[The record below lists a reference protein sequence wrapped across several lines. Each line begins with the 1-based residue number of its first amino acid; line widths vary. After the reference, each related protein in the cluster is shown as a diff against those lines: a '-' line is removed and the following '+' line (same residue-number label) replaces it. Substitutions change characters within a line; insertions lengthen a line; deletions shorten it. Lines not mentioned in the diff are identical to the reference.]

1 MKAAG
6 YVRPASIAEAAAARA
21 DGGIIIAGGT
31 DVMVKGRAR
40 GVYAGRT
47 LVDVSKLEELRQVR
61 ERDGAVEIGAAC
73 TLAELCEHP
82 LIAGK
87 LPLLAEACAH
97 VGGVQIRNR
106 ATIGGNVVNACPA
119 SDVIPALMVLGARVR
134 TTTRELP
141 LDGFFRACPACLR
154 HEGMLV
160 RTCYFPDAAAKKTV
174 LEPDE
179 LVVSLVVP
187 APPEGAR
194 WLFHKLTRTQG
205 IGLARLNIALLDPVK
220 GTGYLTDNPVKGTGD
235 LTEKPMDPV
244 KGTGYL
250 TEKPLNKIAASVGG
264 LFPKPCVLHVSSPEY
279 ARAQLAEK
287 IAAECAAL
295 VDYDYKSRVAPALLA
310 DAVAA
315 LLAGETLERK
325 RRA

>member
-1 MKAAG
+1 MKAEG
-6 YVRPASIAEAAAARA
+6 YVRPASLAEAAAARA
-21 DGGIIIAGGT
+21 EGGIIIAGGT

-87 LPLLAEACAH
+87 LPLLADACAH

-134 TTTRELP
+134 TTARELP
-141 LDGFFRACPACLR
+141 LDALFRACPACLR

-179 LVVSLVVP
+179 LVVSLIVP
-187 APPEGAR
+187 VPTESAR

-205 IGLARLNIALLDPVK
+205 IGLARLNIALLEVDK
-220 GTGYLTDNPVKGTGD
+220 QTGHLST
-235 LTEKPMDPV
+235 KPIN
-244 KGTGYL
+244 
-250 TEKPLNKIAASVGG
+250 EIAASVGG
-264 LFPKPCVLHVSSPEY
+264 LFPKPCVLHVSSPED
-279 ARAQLAEK
+279 AKAQLAEK
-287 IAAECAAL
+287 IAAECSAL

>member
-6 YVRPASIAEAAAARA
+6 YVRPASLAEAAAARA
-21 DGGIIIAGGT
+21 DGGIVIAGGT
-31 DVMVKGRAR
+31 DVMVKGRGR
-40 GVYAGRT
+40 GVYAGKT
-47 LVDVSKLEELRQVR
+47 LVDVSRLEELLKVR
-61 ERDGAVEIGAAC
+61 EQDGAVEIGAAC
-73 TLAELCEHP
+73 TLAELCENA
-82 LIAGK
+82 LVAEK
-87 LPLLAEACAH
+87 LPLLADACAH

-106 ATIGGNVVNACPA
+106 ATIGGNVANACPA

-134 TTTRELP
+134 TTARELP
-141 LDGFFRACPACLR
+141 LEEFFRSCPACLK

-174 LEPDE
+174 LAPDE
-179 LVVSLVVP
+179 LVVLLIVP
-187 APPEGAR
+187 APPDGTR

-205 IGLARLNIALLDPVK
+205 IGLARLNIALLAP
-220 GTGYLTDNPVKGTGD
+220 NPVKGTGL
-235 LTEKPMDPV
+235 LTEKPIN
-244 KGTGYL
+244 
-250 TEKPLNKIAASVGG
+250 EIAASVGG
-264 LFPKPCVLHVSSPEY
+264 LFPKPCVLHVSSPED

-287 IAAECAAL
+287 IAAECSSL

-315 LLAGETLERK
+315 LQAGQTLERK

>member
-1 MKAAG
+1 MKAEG
-6 YVRPASIAEAAAARA
+6 YVRPASLAEAAAARA
-21 DGGIIIAGGT
+21 EGGIIFAVGRG
-31 DVMVKGRAR
+31 VMVSGRGR

-87 LPLLAEACAH
+87 LPLLADACAH

-134 TTTRELP
+134 TTARELP
-141 LDGFFRACPACLR
+141 LDALFRACPACLR

-179 LVVSLVVP
+179 LVVSLIVP
-187 APPEGAR
+187 VPTESAR

-205 IGLARLNIALLDPVK
+205 IGLARLNIALLNPAK
-220 GTGYLTDNPVKGTGD
+220 GTGYLT
-235 LTEKPMDPV
+235 EKLMNPV

-250 TEKPLNKIAASVGG
+250 TEKPINEIAASVGW
-264 LFPKPCVLHVSSPEY
+264 LFPKPCVLHVSSPED

>member
-1 MKAAG
+1 MKAEG
-6 YVRPASIAEAAAARA
+6 YVRPASLAEAAAARA
-21 DGGIIIAGGT
+21 EGGIIIAGGT

-87 LPLLAEACAH
+87 LPLLADACAH

-134 TTTRELP
+134 TTARELP
-141 LDGFFRACPACLR
+141 LDALFRACPACLR

-179 LVVSLVVP
+179 LVVSLIVP
-187 APPEGAR
+187 VPTESAR

-205 IGLARLNIALLDPVK
+205 IGLARLNIALL
-220 GTGYLTDNPVKGTGD
+220 NPA
-235 LTEKPMDPV
+235 

-250 TEKPLNKIAASVGG
+250 TEKPINEIAASVGG
-264 LFPKPCVLHVSSPEY
+264 LFPKPCVLHVSSPED

>member
-1 MKAAG
+1 MKAEG
-6 YVRPASIAEAAAARA
+6 YVRPASLAEAAAARA
-21 DGGIIIAGGT
+21 EGGIIIAGGT

-87 LPLLAEACAH
+87 LPLLADACAH

-134 TTTRELP
+134 TTARELP
-141 LDGFFRACPACLR
+141 LDALFRACPACLR

-174 LEPDE
+174 LESDE
-179 LVVSLVVP
+179 LVVSLIVP
-187 APPEGAR
+187 VPPEGAR

-205 IGLARLNIALLDPVK
+205 IGLARLNIALLEVDK
-220 GTGYLTDNPVKGTGD
+220 QTGHLST
-235 LTEKPMDPV
+235 KPIN
-244 KGTGYL
+244 
-250 TEKPLNKIAASVGG
+250 EIAASVGG
-264 LFPKPCVLHVSSPEY
+264 LFPKPCVLHVSSPED
-279 ARAQLAEK
+279 AKAQLAEK
-287 IAAECAAL
+287 IAAECSAL

>member
-1 MKAAG
+1 M
-6 YVRPASIAEAAAARA
+6 
-21 DGGIIIAGGT
+21 
-31 DVMVKGRAR
+31 
-40 GVYAGRT
+40 
-47 LVDVSKLEELRQVR
+47 
-61 ERDGAVEIGAAC
+61 EIGAAC
-73 TLAELCEHP
+73 TLAELCEHA

-87 LPLLAEACAH
+87 LPLLADACAH

-134 TTTRELP
+134 TTARELP
-141 LDGFFRACPACLR
+141 LDELFRDCPACLR

-187 APPEGAR
+187 VPPEGAR

-205 IGLARLNIALLDPVK
+205 IGLARLNIALLEVDEQ
-220 GTGYLTDNPVKGTGD
+220 TGHLST
-235 LTEKPMDPV
+235 KPIN
-244 KGTGYL
+244 
-250 TEKPLNKIAASVGG
+250 EIAASVGG
-264 LFPKPCVLHVSSPEY
+264 LFPKPCVLHVSSPED
-279 ARAQLAEK
+279 AKAQLAEK
-287 IAAECAAL
+287 IAAECSAL

>member
-1 MKAAG
+1 MKAEG
-6 YVRPASIAEAAAARA
+6 YVRPASLAEAAAARA
-21 DGGIIIAGGT
+21 EGGIIIAGGT

-87 LPLLAEACAH
+87 LPLLADACAH

-134 TTTRELP
+134 TTARELP
-141 LDGFFRACPACLR
+141 LDALFRACPACLR

-179 LVVSLVVP
+179 LVVSLIVP
-187 APPEGAR
+187 VPTESAR

-205 IGLARLNIALLDPVK
+205 IGLARLNIALLNPAK
-220 GTGYLTDNPVKGTGD
+220 GTGYLT
-235 LTEKPMDPV
+235 EKLMIPV

-250 TEKPLNKIAASVGG
+250 TEKPINEIAASVGG
-264 LFPKPCVLHVSSPEY
+264 LFPKPCVLHVSSPED

>member
-1 MKAAG
+1 MKAEG
-6 YVRPASIAEAAAARA
+6 YVRPASLAEAAAARA
-21 DGGIIIAGGT
+21 EGGIIIAGGT

-87 LPLLAEACAH
+87 LPLLADACAH

-134 TTTRELP
+134 TTARELP
-141 LDGFFRACPACLR
+141 LDALFRACPACLR
-154 HEGMLV
+154 HEGML
-160 RTCYFPDAAAKKTV
+160 CYFPDAAAKKTV

-179 LVVSLVVP
+179 LVVSLIVP
-187 APPEGAR
+187 VPTESAR

-205 IGLARLNIALLDPVK
+205 IGLARLNIALLNPVK
-220 GTGYLTDNPVKGTGD
+220 GTGYLT
-235 LTEKPMDPV
+235 EKLMNPV

-250 TEKPLNKIAASVGG
+250 TEKPINEIAASVGG
-264 LFPKPCVLHVSSPEY
+264 LFPKPCVLHVSSPED

>member
-6 YVRPASIAEAAAARA
+6 YVTPATLAEAAAARA
-21 DGGIIIAGGT
+21 DGGIVIAGGT

-47 LVDVSKLEELRQVR
+47 LIDVSRLEELRQVR

-73 TLAELCEHP
+73 TLAELCGSA
-82 LIAGK
+82 LIAEK
-87 LPLLAEACAH
+87 LPLLADACAH

-119 SDVIPALMVLGARVR
+119 SDVIPALMVHGARVR
-134 TTTRELP
+134 TTARELP
-141 LDGFFRACPACLR
+141 LDALFRSCPACLR

-179 LVVSLVVP
+179 LVVSIIVP
-187 APPEGAR
+187 VPPDGAR

-205 IGLARLNIALLDPVK
+205 IGLARLNIALLEVDK
-220 GTGYLTDNPVKGTGD
+220 QTGHLST
-235 LTEKPMDPV
+235 
-244 KGTGYL
+244 
-250 TEKPLNKIAASVGG
+250 KPLNGIAASVGG
-264 LFPKPCVLHVSSPEY
+264 LFPKPCVLHVSSPED
-279 ARAQLAEK
+279 AKAQLAEK
-287 IAAECAAL
+287 IAAECSAL

>member
-1 MKAAG
+1 MKAEG
-6 YVRPASIAEAAAARA
+6 YVRPASLAEAAAARA
-21 DGGIIIAGGT
+21 EGGIIIAGGT

-87 LPLLAEACAH
+87 LPLLADACAH

-134 TTTRELP
+134 TTARELP
-141 LDGFFRACPACLR
+141 LDALFRACPACLR

-174 LEPDE
+174 LEP
-179 LVVSLVVP
+179 
-187 APPEGAR
+187 
-194 WLFHKLTRTQG
+194 
-205 IGLARLNIALLDPVK
+205 
-220 GTGYLTDNPVKGTGD
+220 Y
-235 LTEKPMDPV
+235 
-244 KGTGYL
+244 
-250 TEKPLNKIAASVGG
+250 
-264 LFPKPCVLHVSSPEY
+264 
-279 ARAQLAEK
+279 
-287 IAAECAAL
+287 
-295 VDYDYKSRVAPALLA
+295 
-310 DAVAA
+310 
-315 LLAGETLERK
+315 
-325 RRA
+325 

>member
-6 YVRPASIAEAAAARA
+6 YVTPATLAEAAAARA
-21 DGGIIIAGGT
+21 DGGIVIAGGT

-47 LVDVSKLEELRQVR
+47 LIDVSRLEELRQVR

-73 TLAELCEHP
+73 TLAELCGSA
-82 LIAGK
+82 LIAEK
-87 LPLLAEACAH
+87 LPLLADACAH

-119 SDVIPALMVLGARVR
+119 SDVIPVLMVLGARVR
-134 TTTRELP
+134 TTARELP
-141 LDGFFRACPACLR
+141 LDALFRSCPACLR

-179 LVVSLVVP
+179 LVVSIIVP
-187 APPEGAR
+187 VPPDGAR

-205 IGLARLNIALLDPVK
+205 IGLARLNIALLEVDK
-220 GTGYLTDNPVKGTGD
+220 QTGHLST
-235 LTEKPMDPV
+235 
-244 KGTGYL
+244 
-250 TEKPLNKIAASVGG
+250 KPLNGIAASVGG
-264 LFPKPCVLHVSSPEY
+264 LFPKPCVLHVSSPED
-279 ARAQLAEK
+279 AKAQLAEK
-287 IAAECAAL
+287 IAAECSAL

>member
-1 MKAAG
+1 MKAEG
-6 YVRPASIAEAAAARA
+6 YVRPASLAEAAAARA
-21 DGGIIIAGGT
+21 EGGIIIAGGT

-87 LPLLAEACAH
+87 LPLLADACAH

-134 TTTRELP
+134 TTARELP
-141 LDGFFRACPACLR
+141 LDALFRACPACLR

-179 LVVSLVVP
+179 LVVSLIVP
-187 APPEGAR
+187 VPTESAR

-205 IGLARLNIALLDPVK
+205 IGLARLKAIHLNDSQNERGSHKDRHARIGEGHIGLEALVRVVRHPALKDLPFILETPNDAAGYAREIALLR
-220 GTGYLTDNPVKGTGD
+220 
-235 LTEKPMDPV
+235 EK
-244 KGTGYL
+244 
-250 TEKPLNKIAASVGG
+250 AA
-264 LFPKPCVLHVSSPEY
+264 P
-279 ARAQLAEK
+279 
-287 IAAECAAL
+287 
-295 VDYDYKSRVAPALLA
+295 
-310 DAVAA
+310 
-315 LLAGETLERK
+315 
-325 RRA
+325 

>member
-6 YVRPASIAEAAAARA
+6 YVTPATLAEAAAARA
-21 DGGIIIAGGT
+21 DGGIVIAGGT

-47 LVDVSKLEELRQVR
+47 LIDVSRLEELRQVR

-73 TLAELCEHP
+73 TLAELCGSA
-82 LIAGK
+82 LIAEK
-87 LPLLAEACAH
+87 LPLLADACAH

-119 SDVIPALMVLGARVR
+119 SDVIPALMVLGACVR
-134 TTTRELP
+134 TTARELP
-141 LDGFFRACPACLR
+141 LDGLFRACPACLR

-187 APPEGAR
+187 VPADGTR

-205 IGLARLNIALLDPVK
+205 IGLARLNVALLEPVPN
-220 GTGYLTDNPVKGTGD
+220 GA
-235 LTEKPMDPV
+235 
-244 KGTGYL
+244 
-250 TEKPLNKIAASVGG
+250 IAASMGG
-264 LFPKPCVLHVSSPEY
+264 LFSKPCVLRVSSPED
-279 ARAQLAEK
+279 ARTQLAEK
-287 IAAECAAL
+287 IAAECSSL

-310 DAVAA
+310 DAIAA
-315 LLAGETLERK
+315 LQAGETLERK

>member
-1 MKAAG
+1 MKAEG
-6 YVRPASIAEAAAARA
+6 YVRPASLAEAAAARA
-21 DGGIIIAGGT
+21 EGGIIIAGGT

-87 LPLLAEACAH
+87 LPLLADACAH

-134 TTTRELP
+134 TTARELP
-141 LDGFFRACPACLR
+141 LDALFRACPACLR

-179 LVVSLVVP
+179 LVVSLIVP
-187 APPEGAR
+187 VPTESAR

-205 IGLARLNIALLDPVK
+205 IGLARLNIALLEVDK
-220 GTGYLTDNPVKGTGD
+220 QTGHLST
-235 LTEKPMDPV
+235 KPIN
-244 KGTGYL
+244 
-250 TEKPLNKIAASVGG
+250 EIAASVGG
-264 LFPKPCVLHVSSPEY
+264 LFPKPCVLHVSSPED

>member
-1 MKAAG
+1 MKAEG
-6 YVRPASIAEAAAARA
+6 YVRPASLAEAAAARA
-21 DGGIIIAGGT
+21 EGGIIIAGGT

-87 LPLLAEACAH
+87 LPLLADACAH

-134 TTTRELP
+134 TTARELP
-141 LDGFFRACPACLR
+141 LDALFRACPACLR

-174 LEPDE
+174 LESDE
-179 LVVSLVVP
+179 LVVSLIVP
-187 APPEGAR
+187 VPPEGAR

-205 IGLARLNIALLDPVK
+205 IGLARLNIALLEVDK
-220 GTGYLTDNPVKGTGD
+220 QTGHLST
-235 LTEKPMDPV
+235 KPIN
-244 KGTGYL
+244 
-250 TEKPLNKIAASVGG
+250 EIAASVGG
-264 LFPKPCVLHVSSPEY
+264 LFPKPCVLHVSSPED
-279 ARAQLAEK
+279 AKAQLAEK

>member
-1 MKAAG
+1 MKAEG
-6 YVRPASIAEAAAARA
+6 YVRPASLAEAAAARA
-21 DGGIIIAGGT
+21 EGGIIIAGGT

-87 LPLLAEACAH
+87 LPLLADACAH

-134 TTTRELP
+134 TTARELP
-141 LDGFFRACPACLR
+141 LDALFRACPACLR

-179 LVVSLVVP
+179 LVVSLIVP
-187 APPEGAR
+187 VPPEGAC

-205 IGLARLNIALLDPVK
+205 IGLARLNIALLNPAK
-220 GTGYLTDNPVKGTGD
+220 GTGYLT
-235 LTEKPMDPV
+235 EKLMNPV

-250 TEKPLNKIAASVGG
+250 TEKPINEIAASVGG
-264 LFPKPCVLHVSSPEY
+264 LFPKPCVLHVSSPED

>member
-6 YVRPASIAEAAAARA
+6 FVRPASIAEAAAARA

-31 DVMVKGRAR
+31 DIMVKGRAR

-47 LVDVSKLEELRQVR
+47 LVDVSKLEELRQVH
-61 ERDGAVEIGAAC
+61 ELGGAVEIGAAC
-73 TLAELCEHP
+73 TLAELCEHA

-87 LPLLAEACAH
+87 LPLLADACAH

-119 SDVIPALMVLGARVR
+119 SDVIPVLMVLGARVR
-134 TTTRELP
+134 TTARELP
-141 LDGFFRACPACLR
+141 LDELFRDCPACLR

-179 LVVSLVVP
+179 LVVSIIVP
-187 APPEGAR
+187 VPPDGAR

-205 IGLARLNIALLDPVK
+205 IGLARLNIALLEVDK
-220 GTGYLTDNPVKGTGD
+220 QTGHLST
-235 LTEKPMDPV
+235 KPIN
-244 KGTGYL
+244 
-250 TEKPLNKIAASVGG
+250 EIAASVGG
-264 LFPKPCVLHVSSPEY
+264 LFPKPCVLHVSSPED
-279 ARAQLAEK
+279 AKAQLAEK
-287 IAAECAAL
+287 IAAECSAL

>member
-1 MKAAG
+1 MKAEG
-6 YVRPASIAEAAAARA
+6 YVRPASLAEAAAARA
-21 DGGIIIAGGT
+21 EGGIIIAGGT

-87 LPLLAEACAH
+87 LPLLADACAH

-134 TTTRELP
+134 TTARELP
-141 LDGFFRACPACLR
+141 LDALFRACPACLR

-160 RTCYFPDAAAKKTV
+160 RTCYFPDAAATKTV
-174 LEPDE
+174 LESDE
-179 LVVSLVVP
+179 LVVSLIVP
-187 APPEGAR
+187 VPPEGAC

-205 IGLARLNIALLDPVK
+205 IGLARLNIALLNPAK
-220 GTGYLTDNPVKGTGD
+220 GTGYLT
-235 LTEKPMDPV
+235 EKLMNPV

-250 TEKPLNKIAASVGG
+250 TEKPINEIAASVGG
-264 LFPKPCVLHVSSPEY
+264 LFPKPCVLHVSSPED

>member
-6 YVRPASIAEAAAARA
+6 YVRPASIADAAAARA

-31 DVMVKGRAR
+31 DVMVKGRVR

-61 ERDGAVEIGAAC
+61 ERDGAIEIGASC
-73 TLAELCEHP
+73 TLAELIEDP

-87 LPLLAEACAH
+87 LPLLADACAH

-134 TTTRELP
+134 TTARELP
-141 LDGFFRACPACLR
+141 LDALFRACPACLR

-179 LVVSLVVP
+179 LVVSIIVP
-187 APPEGAR
+187 VPPDGAR
-194 WLFHKLTRTQG
+194 WLFHKLTRTQS
-205 IGLARLNIALLDPVK
+205 IGLARLNIALLAADPVK
-220 GTGYLTDNPVKGTGD
+220 GTGL
-235 LTEKPMDPV
+235 LTEKPINEITACM
-244 KGTGYL
+244 
-250 TEKPLNKIAASVGG
+250 GG
-264 LFPKPCVLHVSSPEY
+264 LFPKPCVLHVSSPED
-279 ARAQLAEK
+279 AKAQLAEK
-287 IAAECAAL
+287 IAAECSAL

>member
-47 LVDVSKLEELRQVR
+47 LVDVSKLEELRRVHEQ
-61 ERDGAVEIGAAC
+61 DGAVEIGAAC
-73 TLAELCEHP
+73 TLAELCEHA

-87 LPLLAEACAH
+87 LPLLADACAH

-119 SDVIPALMVLGARVR
+119 SDVIPALMVLGACVR
-134 TTTRELP
+134 TTARELP
-141 LDGFFRACPACLR
+141 LAEFFRACPACLK

-179 LVVSLVVP
+179 LVVSIIVP
-187 APPEGAR
+187 VPPDGAR

-205 IGLARLNIALLDPVK
+205 IGLARLNIALLEVDK
-220 GTGYLTDNPVKGTGD
+220 QTGHLST
-235 LTEKPMDPV
+235 
-244 KGTGYL
+244 
-250 TEKPLNKIAASVGG
+250 KPLNGIAASVGG
-264 LFPKPCVLHVSSPEY
+264 LFPKPCVLHVSSPED

-287 IAAECAAL
+287 IAAECSSL

-310 DAVAA
+310 DAIAA

>member
-6 YVRPASIAEAAAARA
+6 FVRPASIAEAAAARA

-31 DVMVKGRAR
+31 DIMVKGRAR

-87 LPLLAEACAH
+87 LPLLADACAH

-134 TTTRELP
+134 TTARELP
-141 LDGFFRACPACLR
+141 LDALFRACPACLR

-179 LVVSLVVP
+179 LVVSLIVP
-187 APPEGAR
+187 VPTESAR

-205 IGLARLNIALLDPVK
+205 IGLARLNIALL
-220 GTGYLTDNPVKGTGD
+220 NPA
-235 LTEKPMDPV
+235 

-250 TEKPLNKIAASVGG
+250 TEKLMNPVKGTGYMTEKPINEIAASVGG
-264 LFPKPCVLHVSSPEY
+264 LFPKPCVLHVSSPED

>member
-1 MKAAG
+1 MKAEG
-6 YVRPASIAEAAAARA
+6 YVRPASLAEAAAARA
-21 DGGIIIAGGT
+21 EGGIIIAGGT

-87 LPLLAEACAH
+87 LPLLADACAH

-134 TTTRELP
+134 TTARELP
-141 LDGFFRACPACLR
+141 LDALFRACPACLR

-174 LEPDE
+174 LESDE
-179 LVVSLVVP
+179 LVVSLIVP
-187 APPEGAR
+187 VPPEGTR

-205 IGLARLNIALLDPVK
+205 IGLARLNIALLNPVK
-220 GTGYLTDNPVKGTGD
+220 GTGYLT
-235 LTEKPMDPV
+235 EKLMNPV

-250 TEKPLNKIAASVGG
+250 TEKPINEIAASVGG
-264 LFPKPCVLHVSSPEY
+264 LFPKPCVLHVSSPED

>member
-61 ERDGAVEIGAAC
+61 EQDGAVEIGAAC
-73 TLAELCEHP
+73 TLAELCEHA

-87 LPLLAEACAH
+87 LPLLADACAH

-134 TTTRELP
+134 TTARELP
-141 LDGFFRACPACLR
+141 LDELFCDCPACLR

-179 LVVSLVVP
+179 LVVSIIVP
-187 APPEGAR
+187 VPPDGAR

-205 IGLARLNIALLDPVK
+205 IGLARLNIALLEVDK
-220 GTGYLTDNPVKGTGD
+220 QTGHLST
-235 LTEKPMDPV
+235 KPIN
-244 KGTGYL
+244 
-250 TEKPLNKIAASVGG
+250 EIAASVGG
-264 LFPKPCVLHVSSPEY
+264 LFPKPCVLNVSSPED
-279 ARAQLAEK
+279 AKAQLAEK
-287 IAAECAAL
+287 IAAECSAL

>member
-1 MKAAG
+1 MKAEG
-6 YVRPASIAEAAAARA
+6 YVRPASLAEAAAARA
-21 DGGIIIAGGT
+21 EGGIIIAGGT

-87 LPLLAEACAH
+87 LPLLADACAH

-134 TTTRELP
+134 TTAR
-141 LDGFFRACPACLR
+141 
-154 HEGMLV
+154 EGMLV

-174 LEPDE
+174 LESDE
-179 LVVSLVVP
+179 LVVSLIVP
-187 APPEGAR
+187 VPPEGAC

-205 IGLARLNIALLDPVK
+205 IGLARLNIALLNPAK
-220 GTGYLTDNPVKGTGD
+220 GTGYLT
-235 LTEKPMDPV
+235 EKLMNPV

-250 TEKPLNKIAASVGG
+250 TEKPINEIAASVGG
-264 LFPKPCVLHVSSPEY
+264 LFPKPCVLHVSSPED

>member
-1 MKAAG
+1 
-6 YVRPASIAEAAAARA
+6 
-21 DGGIIIAGGT
+21 
-31 DVMVKGRAR
+31 
-40 GVYAGRT
+40 
-47 LVDVSKLEELRQVR
+47 
-61 ERDGAVEIGAAC
+61 
-73 TLAELCEHP
+73 
-82 LIAGK
+82 
-87 LPLLAEACAH
+87 
-97 VGGVQIRNR
+97 RNR

-134 TTTRELP
+134 TTARELP

-205 IGLARLNIALLDPVK
+205 IGLARLNIALL
-220 GTGYLTDNPVKGTGD
+220 NPVKGTGN

-250 TEKPLNKIAASVGG
+250 TEKPLYKIAASVGG
-264 LFPKPCVLHVSSPEY
+264 LFPKPCVLHVSSPED

>member
-1 MKAAG
+1 MKAEG
-6 YVRPASIAEAAAARA
+6 YVRPASLAEAAAARA
-21 DGGIIIAGGT
+21 EGGIIIAGGT

-87 LPLLAEACAH
+87 LPLLADACAH

-134 TTTRELP
+134 TTARELP
-141 LDGFFRACPACLR
+141 LDALFRACPACLR

-179 LVVSLVVP
+179 LVVSLIVP
-187 APPEGAR
+187 VPPEGAR

-205 IGLARLNIALLDPVK
+205 IGLARLNIALLNPVK
-220 GTGYLTDNPVKGTGD
+220 GTGYLT
-235 LTEKPMDPV
+235 EKLMNPV

-250 TEKPLNKIAASVGG
+250 TEKPINEIAASVGG
-264 LFPKPCVLHVSSPEY
+264 LFPKPCVLHVSSPED

>member
-1 MKAAG
+1 MKAEG
-6 YVRPASIAEAAAARA
+6 YVRPASLAEAAAARA
-21 DGGIIIAGGT
+21 EGGIIIAGGT

-87 LPLLAEACAH
+87 LPLLADACAH

-134 TTTRELP
+134 TTARELP
-141 LDGFFRACPACLR
+141 LDALFRACPACLR

-179 LVVSLVVP
+179 LVVSLIVP
-187 APPEGAR
+187 VPPEGAR

-205 IGLARLNIALLDPVK
+205 IGLARLNIALLNPAK
-220 GTGYLTDNPVKGTGD
+220 GTGYLT
-235 LTEKPMDPV
+235 EKLMNPV

-250 TEKPLNKIAASVGG
+250 TEKPINEIAASVGG
-264 LFPKPCVLHVSSPEY
+264 LFPKPCVLHVSSPED

>member
-6 YVRPASIAEAAAARA
+6 YVRPVSIADAAAARA

-31 DVMVKGRAR
+31 DIMVKGRSR

-61 ERDGAVEIGAAC
+61 EQDGAVEIGAAC
-73 TLAELCEHP
+73 TLAELCEHA

-87 LPLLAEACAH
+87 LPLLADACAH

-119 SDVIPALMVLGARVR
+119 SDVIPALMVHGARVR
-134 TTTRELP
+134 TTARELP
-141 LDGFFRACPACLR
+141 LDALFRSCPACLR

-179 LVVSLVVP
+179 LVVSLIVP
-187 APPEGAR
+187 VPPDGAR

-205 IGLARLNIALLDPVK
+205 IGLARLNIALLEVDK
-220 GTGYLTDNPVKGTGD
+220 QTGHLST
-235 LTEKPMDPV
+235 
-244 KGTGYL
+244 
-250 TEKPLNKIAASVGG
+250 KPLNGIAASVGG
-264 LFPKPCVLHVSSPEY
+264 LFPKPCVLHVSSPED
-279 ARAQLAEK
+279 AKAQLAEK
-287 IAAECAAL
+287 IAAECSAL
-295 VDYDYKSRVAPALLA
+295 VDYDYKSRVAPALLS
-310 DAVAA
+310 DAIAA
-315 LLAGETLERK
+315 LQAGETLERK

>member
-40 GVYAGRT
+40 SVYAGRT

-73 TLAELCEHP
+73 TLSELCEHP

-87 LPLLAEACAH
+87 LPLLADACVH

-119 SDVIPALMVLGARVR
+119 SDVIPALMVLGACVR
-134 TTTRELP
+134 TTARELP
-141 LDGFFRACPACLR
+141 LDGLFRACPACLR

-179 LVVSLVVP
+179 LVVSLIVP
-187 APPEGAR
+187 VPPEGAR

-205 IGLARLNIALLDPVK
+205 IGLARLNIALLNPVK
-220 GTGYLTDNPVKGTGD
+220 GTGY

-250 TEKPLNKIAASVGG
+250 TEKPLNIIAASVGG
-264 LFPKPCVLHVSSPEY
+264 LFPKPCVLHVSSPED

>member
-1 MKAAG
+1 MKAEG
-6 YVRPASIAEAAAARA
+6 YVRPASLAEAAAARA
-21 DGGIIIAGGT
+21 EGGIIIAGGT

-87 LPLLAEACAH
+87 LPLLADACAH

-134 TTTRELP
+134 TTARELP
-141 LDGFFRACPACLR
+141 LDALFRACPACLR

-179 LVVSLVVP
+179 LVVSLIVP
-187 APPEGAR
+187 VPTESAR

-205 IGLARLNIALLDPVK
+205 IGLARLNIALLNPAK
-220 GTGYLTDNPVKGTGD
+220 GTGYLT
-235 LTEKPMDPV
+235 EKLMNPV

-250 TEKPLNKIAASVGG
+250 TEKPINEIAASVGG
-264 LFPKPCVLHVSSPEY
+264 LFPKPCVLHVSSPED

>member
-1 MKAAG
+1 MKAEG
-6 YVRPASIAEAAAARA
+6 YVRPASLAEAAAARA
-21 DGGIIIAGGT
+21 EGGIIIAGGT

-87 LPLLAEACAH
+87 LPLLADACAH

-134 TTTRELP
+134 TTARELP
-141 LDGFFRACPACLR
+141 LDALFRACPACLR

-174 LEPDE
+174 LESDE
-179 LVVSLVVP
+179 LVVSLIVP
-187 APPEGAR
+187 VPPEGAR

-205 IGLARLNIALLDPVK
+205 IGLARLNIALLEVDK
-220 GTGYLTDNPVKGTGD
+220 QTGHLST
-235 LTEKPMDPV
+235 KPIN
-244 KGTGYL
+244 
-250 TEKPLNKIAASVGG
+250 EIAASVGG
-264 LFPKPCVLHVSSPEY
+264 LFPKPCVLHVSSPED

>member
-1 MKAAG
+1 MKAEG
-6 YVRPASIAEAAAARA
+6 YVRPASLAEAAAARA
-21 DGGIIIAGGT
+21 EGGIIIAGGT

-87 LPLLAEACAH
+87 LPLLADACAH

-119 SDVIPALMVLGARVR
+119 SVVIPALMVLGARVR
-134 TTTRELP
+134 TTARELP
-141 LDGFFRACPACLR
+141 LTDFCRDCPACLR

-160 RTCYFPDAAAKKTV
+160 RTCFFPDAAAKKTV

-187 APPEGAR
+187 VPPDGAR

-205 IGLARLNIALLDPVK
+205 IGLARLNIALLEVDEQ
-220 GTGYLTDNPVKGTGD
+220 TGHLST
-235 LTEKPMDPV
+235 KPIN
-244 KGTGYL
+244 
-250 TEKPLNKIAASVGG
+250 EIAASVGG
-264 LFPKPCVLHVSSPEY
+264 LFPKPCVLHVSSPED
-279 ARAQLAEK
+279 AKAQLAEK
-287 IAAECAAL
+287 IAAECSAL

>member
-1 MKAAG
+1 MKAEG
-6 YVRPASIAEAAAARA
+6 YVRPASLAEAAAARA
-21 DGGIIIAGGT
+21 EGGIIIAGGT

-87 LPLLAEACAH
+87 LPLLADACAH

-134 TTTRELP
+134 TTARELP
-141 LDGFFRACPACLR
+141 LDALFRACPACLR

-179 LVVSLVVP
+179 LVVSLIVP
-187 APPEGAR
+187 VPTESAR

-205 IGLARLNIALLDPVK
+205 IGLARLNIALLNPVK
-220 GTGYLTDNPVKGTGD
+220 GTGYLT
-235 LTEKPMDPV
+235 EKLMNPV

-250 TEKPLNKIAASVGG
+250 TEKPINEIAASVGG
-264 LFPKPCVLHVSSPEY
+264 LFPKPCVLHVSSPED

>member
-1 MKAAG
+1 MKAEG
-6 YVRPASIAEAAAARA
+6 YVRPASLAEAAAARA
-21 DGGIIIAGGT
+21 EGGIIIAGGT

-87 LPLLAEACAH
+87 LPLLADACAH

-134 TTTRELP
+134 TTARELP
-141 LDGFFRACPACLR
+141 LDALFRACPACLR

-160 RTCYFPDAAAKKTV
+160 RTCYFPDAAATKTV

-179 LVVSLVVP
+179 LVVSLIVP
-187 APPEGAR
+187 VPPEGAC

-205 IGLARLNIALLDPVK
+205 IGLARLNIALLNPAK
-220 GTGYLTDNPVKGTGD
+220 GTGYLT
-235 LTEKPMDPV
+235 EKLMNPV

-250 TEKPLNKIAASVGG
+250 TEKPINEIAASVGG
-264 LFPKPCVLHVSSPEY
+264 LFPKPCVLHVSSPED

>member
-6 YVRPASIAEAAAARA
+6 YVRAASIVEAAAARA

-31 DVMVKGRAR
+31 DVMVKGRVR

-61 ERDGAVEIGAAC
+61 EQDGAVEIGAAC
-73 TLAELCEHP
+73 TLAELCEHA

-87 LPLLAEACAH
+87 LPLLADACAH

-134 TTTRELP
+134 TTARELP
-141 LDGFFRACPACLR
+141 LDELFRDCPACLR

-160 RTCYFPDAAAKKTV
+160 RTCFFPDAAAKKTV

-187 APPEGAR
+187 VPPDGAR

-205 IGLARLNIALLDPVK
+205 IGLARLNIALLNPVK
-220 GTGYLTDNPVKGTGD
+220 GTGYLT
-235 LTEKPMDPV
+235 EKLMNPV

-250 TEKPLNKIAASVGG
+250 TEKPINEIAASVGG
-264 LFPKPCVLHVSSPEY
+264 LFPKPCVLHVSSPED
-279 ARAQLAEK
+279 AKAQLAEK